1 MWATWP
7 VGLYVSK
14 LVSDESLVPEE
25 MFFWYLLSSRKPA
38 IPAEMNV
45 PGCWRKSWS
54 VQPWSLH
61 DAQQG
66 NLRKS
71 LQNSYFKIHMTA
83 MSQTKFFVQMPGFEF
98 WNNSNCWRSCKQA
111 EPDNR
116 QNSLGQCWMH
126 YLWGGKC
133 KFYAR
138 FLLRYSLKTT
148 GPTKSFLEFGSSTVH
163 HMSHPSSLP

>member
-1 MWATWP
+1 MGHLASRTLRVQIGLRWEFGPRRNVSLISP
-7 VGLYVSK
+7 VLQ
-14 LVSDESLVPEE
+14 ETCNP
-25 MFFWYLLSSRKPA
+25 SRNECPRMLKEA
-38 IPAEMNV
+38 
-45 PGCWRKSWS
+45 WS

-61 DAQQG
+61 YAQQG

-98 WNNSNCWRSCKQA
+98 WNNSNSWRSCKQA

-116 QNSLGQCWMH
+116 QNSLGHCWMH

-138 FLLRYSLKTT
+138 FLLRYSLKTR